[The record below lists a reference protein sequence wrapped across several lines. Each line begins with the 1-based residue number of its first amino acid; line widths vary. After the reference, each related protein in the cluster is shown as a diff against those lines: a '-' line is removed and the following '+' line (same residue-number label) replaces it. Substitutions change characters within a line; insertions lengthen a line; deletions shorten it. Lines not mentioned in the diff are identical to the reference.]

1 MARIVK
7 HVVATSGFGRIAGK
21 AIMVFVL
28 VGAMAAVPLAASAN
42 YGNDESAPSDGSTQ
56 VDGSFGSFGDL
67 QNTDDETSGFG
78 TSEDD
83 VAEDGDNGST
93 VDGGD
98 EAVEDGTGPETVEPD
113 AIEPEAIEAVEEM
126 TGTDS
131 EEINDALDEQSLAD
145 YAAQFGVSEDQL
157 VTSVVAEI
165 EANVSLAVAN
175 GELTQEQAD
184 EILATVPDEVAALV
198 NAEGLGDD
206 DGMGDDDAGDD
217 GTGDDGVDDGTG
229 DEADDGVDDGIGEDT
244 DDGAGEDDAD
254 DGDVDD
260 GAEDDADGAED
271 ENGDD
276 GAATFDEDFGVIAA
290 VESLTGAS
298 ADEITAALNAGQS
311 LAAFAAGYGVSE
323 GELVNALVTNIQLH
337 VNAAVESGFLTQE
350 QADEM
355 LLNVENHVM
364 SMVRIPGGFPMDGFG
379 DDAVGVP
386 DDGDSGEED
395 AESEAPEDASEDG
408 SAEEDASADDQTD
421 TGDLDPLGAIAEV
434 TGTTP
439 EDVVAGLGSGQTL
452 AEFGEQN
459 GVGVD
464 ELVGALLANIE
475 EELAAAVASGDLDQ
489 AQADEMLANFTGLLT
504 AVFNGDILDDIIG
517 SDDPEESEEE
527 CGVMPEDFS
536 STGAAANGDFAASIC
551 PGDSD

>member
-7 HVVATSGFGRIAGK
+7 HLVATSGFGRIAGK
-21 AIMVFVL
+21 ALMVFVL
-28 VGAMAAVPLAASAN
+28 VGAMAAVPLAVSAN
-42 YGNDESAPSDGSTQ
+42 YGNDESAPADGSTQ
-56 VDGSFGSFGDL
+56 AEESFGSFGDY
-67 QNTDDETSGFG
+67 QNTNDESSGSG

-83 VAEDGDNGST
+83 AAEDGDEEST
-93 VDGGD
+93 VDGSD
-98 EAVEDGTGPETVEPD
+98 EAVEDGAAPETVEPE
-113 AIEPEAIEAVEEM
+113 AIEPEAIEAVEEI

-131 EEINDALDEQSLAD
+131 EEINDALNEQSLAD

-157 VTSVVAEI
+157 VASVVAEI

-184 EILATVPDEVAALV
+184 EILASVPDEVAALI

-206 DGMGDDDAGDD
+206 DGMSEDESGDE
-217 GTGDDGVDDGTG
+217 GTGDDGTG
-229 DEADDGVDDGIGEDT
+229 DEADDGVDDGVGEGT
-244 DDGAGEDDAD
+244 DEGAGEDDAD

-260 GAEDDADGAED
+260 GAEDDADDAED

-276 GAATFDEDFGVIAA
+276 GAAAFDEDFGVLEAI
-290 VESLTGAS
+290 ENLTGAS
-298 ADEITAALNAGQS
+298 ADEITAALNEGQS
-311 LAAFAAGYGVSE
+311 LAAFAAGFGVSD

-337 VNAAVESGFLTQE
+337 VSAAVESGFLTQE

-364 SMVRIPGGFPMDGFG
+364 TMVRIPGGFPMDGFG

-395 AESEAPEDASEDG
+395 AEGEAPEDASEDG

-421 TGDLDPLGAIAEV
+421 TGDLDPLGTIAEV

-439 EDVVAGLGSGQTL
+439 EDVVAGLGSGQTV

-464 ELVGALLANIE
+464 ELVSAVLANIE
-475 EELAAAVASGDLDQ
+475 EELAAAVVSGDLTQ
-489 AQADEMLANFTGLLT
+489 VQADEMLANFTGLLT

-517 SDDPEESEEE
+517 SDDPEDSEEE
-527 CGVMPEDFS
+527 CGVMPEGFS
-536 STGAAANGDFAASIC
+536 STGAAANGDFAANIC
-551 PGDSD
+551 PEHGD